1 MICGSPPHSAPLQF
15 KLSLAHKVKDCHCH
29 RAGRVSDLS
38 ILHEKLLVL
47 LLSLICCSAAVQVCC
62 DQCQALS
69 VPALQ
74 PTLLTVTEL
83 LTTWQVL
90 QRIL

>member
-1 MICGSPPHSAPLQF
+1 MICGSPPNSAPLQF
-15 KLSLAHKVKDCHCH
+15 KSSLAHKVKDCHCH
-29 RAGRVSDLS
+29 SAGRVSNLS

-69 VPALQ
+69 MSLPCS
-74 PTLLTVTEL
+74 LLFFCS
-83 LTTWQVL
+83 Q
-90 QRIL
+90 